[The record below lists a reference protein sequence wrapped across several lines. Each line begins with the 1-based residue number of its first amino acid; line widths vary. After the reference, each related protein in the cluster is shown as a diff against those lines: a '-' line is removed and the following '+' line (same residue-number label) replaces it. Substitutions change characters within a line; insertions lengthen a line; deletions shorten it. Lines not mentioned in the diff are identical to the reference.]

1 MRDIFSFSCNVYC
14 IEPRRND
21 RRTFK
26 RNISQHLQVPS
37 KRVYHFNSTYRNIVG
52 RKMLRTLGH
61 PVATCCDMLRAA
73 NRTSPCASLSHQ
85 PGQTNTTS
93 CNIHKCCMKNL
104 TIFKLNLTTSNMSQ
118 HVPTGSPNALNMLH
132 PTMLRSFGRGFT

>member
-1 MRDIFSFSCNVYC
+1 
-14 IEPRRND
+14 
-21 RRTFK
+21 
-26 RNISQHLQVPS
+26 
-37 KRVYHFNSTYRNIVG
+37 
-52 RKMLRTLGH
+52 MLRTLGH
-61 PVATCCDMLRAA
+61 PVATCFDMLSAA
-73 NRTSPCASLSHQ
+73 NRTTPCESLSHE

-132 PTMLRSFGRGFT
+132 STMLRSFGRGFTQMFIVMVVLCNLCSQILLHSLWQSDQFLFEH